1 MLSGFSSGSKARATV
16 WPCLV
21 RMCGDGDAWRVRDA
35 ATFVIGQIIVSYDQ

>member
-21 RMCGDGDAWRVRDA
+21 RMCGDGDAWRVRDCGD
-35 ATFVIGQIIVSYDQ
+35 IRHWPNHC